1 MKPSSASTC
10 GAASVNTDSCFTF
23 SCCVHTSGVKSE
35 ESAAS
40 HRHLYVYIVVKTT
53 CMCERSSG
61 TRLIIVV
68 VS

>member
-23 SCCVHTSGVKSE
+23 SCCVHTSGVKIK

-40 HRHLYVYIVVKTT
+40 HRHLCVYIYVSGPRACVKGAV
-53 CMCERSSG
+53 EP
-61 TRLIIVV
+61 V
-68 VS
+68 